1 MNEMSPIKPE
11 LKEVGVVNITGK
23 KENKEIKEKEK
34 TWNLKDFKGFTHF
47 HSWEGSSCGREMI
60 ENIARVIK
68 NKTGLEFVAFN
79 EHVGWPGEEYWSE
92 KIKAEFANIDEIQKQ
107 YPGLKI
113 FKGVEVNVMKDG
125 TIDGKDLLD
134 ESDIVVAS
142 HHYKNIEKQEDS
154 TAEATSERWL
164 KVMDNSPEVG
174 VLGHPLRDLPES
186 EWSKM
191 DWDAICQKA
200 NEKNV
205 IIEVG
210 ISDSA
215 VDHLPEDFIKALVR
229 NNNKV
234 VFAPDLHHLVNP
246 DMDIN
251 KPHFLKRDNW
261 LGHRIEDLSE
271 AQRAILKRYYE
282 LKGSISGK
290 SFKEKNEQAGD
301 YVLKGRKPEFLKHEE
316 VPLTEVEYADILA
329 QLKSE
334 KEELAKIENSNEL
347 KEIHD
352 ILFATEKV
360 NLPNGKTKEKFPLSF
375 ATLRRFAERMARVRR
390 LYLKKENLINTWS
403 KEEMENW
410 VNERKNLIK
419 ARKNLEIK

>member
-1 MNEMSPIKPE
+1 MIEISPIKPE
-11 LKEVGVVNITGK
+11 LERVGAVDIAEKQESN
-23 KENKEIKEKEK
+23 EIKEKKE
-34 TWNLKDFKGFTHF
+34 TWRLKDFNGFIHF

-60 ENIARVIK
+60 ENIAKALK
-68 NKTGLEFVAFN
+68 NKTGLKFISFN

-107 YPGLKI
+107 YPDLKI
-113 FKGVEVNVMKDG
+113 FKGIEVNVMKDG
-125 TIDGKDLLD
+125 TIDGRDLLE

-154 TAEATSERWL
+154 TAEATKERWL
-164 KVMDNSPEVG
+164 KVMDNFPEVG

-186 EWSKM
+186 EWPKM
-191 DWDAICQKA
+191 DWDTICQKA

-215 VDHLPEDFIKALVR
+215 VDHLPEDFLEALVR

-234 VFAPDLHHLVNP
+234 VFAPDFHHLANP

-282 LKGSISGK
+282 LKGNISGK
-290 SFKEKNEQAGD
+290 SFKEKNEEVGD

-316 VPLTEVEYADILA
+316 VPLTEAEYADVLA

-334 KEELAKIENSNEL
+334 KEELQRIENSNEL
-347 KEIHD
+347 REIHD

-360 NLPNGKTKEKFPLSF
+360 NLPNGKTKERFPLLV
-375 ATLRRFAERMARVRR
+375 ATLMRFGRRMARVRR
-390 LYLKKENLINTWS
+390 LGLKKENLVNTWS

-410 VNERKNLIK
+410 VNVKKNLIK
-419 ARKNLEIK
+419 ARKNLETK